1 MTWKNELP
9 LIASAGVIEVKF
21 DLETSAKIR
30 QAADKA
36 GRNVADCVVAMVNFA
51 LKYDERV
58 TGDNL
63 QYLRE
68 QLTRERLRGVREVG
82 VKEKSDEYN
91 PGSKFGLK
99 GIDPSFDP
107 VNEAKQELGN
117 FSSSTPR

>member
-9 LIASAGVIEVKF
+9 LSYEEPRIDVSF

-51 LKYDERV
+51 MKYDERV

-68 QLTRERLRGVREVG
+68 QLKR
-82 VKEKSDEYN
+82 KEA
-91 PGSKFGLK
+91 GLK
-99 GIDPSFDP
+99 DSSFEVP
-107 VNEAKQELGN
+107 KQGLYNKG
-117 FSSSTPR
+117 SSS